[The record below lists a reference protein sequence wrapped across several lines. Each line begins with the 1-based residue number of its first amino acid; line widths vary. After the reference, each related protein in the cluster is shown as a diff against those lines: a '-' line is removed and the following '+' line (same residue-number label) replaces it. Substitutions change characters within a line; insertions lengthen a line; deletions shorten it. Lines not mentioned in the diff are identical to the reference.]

1 MKRTKNTYLALLAA
15 LLSPMAANAIPVDL
29 ELSLVIDVSPSVD
42 NSEFA
47 LQMNG
52 YTAAFQ
58 DVGIQAAIAALPGGI
73 ALNVIFFSQNAVE
86 KVVWTQ
92 LTDATSANAFAA
104 VFAGLSRTPPTN
116 SGTDI
121 AEGYQ
126 LGISSILGNNFE
138 GTRLAIDI
146 SGDGPQNMNLG
157 CPAFGNGTDPACTV
171 QTDAARAAA
180 EAAGIIVNG
189 IVIGPTDPL
198 FNPSDGVTY
207 YANYII
213 TGDGF
218 AVGATDFEAFA
229 PAVRDKIYRE
239 IVVDVPEPGTLA
251 LLGIGLLGMGLTRRR
266 RKV

>member
-1 MKRTKNTYLALLAA
+1 M
-15 LLSPMAANAIPVDL
+15 SPMAANAIPVDL

-121 AEGYQ
+121 AGRKLVDMLVRLDASGYA
-126 LGISSILGNNFE
+126 SF
-138 GTRLAIDI
+138 
-146 SGDGPQNMNLG
+146 
-157 CPAFGNGTDPACTV
+157 F
-171 QTDAARAAA
+171 
-180 EAAGIIVNG
+180 
-189 IVIGPTDPL
+189 
-198 FNPSDGVTY
+198 
-207 YANYII
+207 
-213 TGDGF
+213 
-218 AVGATDFEAFA
+218 
-229 PAVRDKIYRE
+229 
-239 IVVDVPEPGTLA
+239 
-251 LLGIGLLGMGLTRRR
+251 
-266 RKV
+266 